1 MRSCV
6 RRVSSALLLALA
18 LTSLSAGARAAEL
31 YVSGNLGI
39 SFAKGDADY
48 SNSLGLELGGSD
60 DDQSPVYGGAIGM
73 SFPLHELLPWRL
85 RLPSF
90 DIPYYPGKA
99 WHVSGS
105 EDWRFPGWRTQF
117 EIEGQTGR
125 DFEII
130 TDGPNEFVP
139 FVSRITS
146 HSFMFNTRVDVP
158 IQAPL
163 HVFFGRLPFLEPVT
177 LYGGA
182 GVGASL
188 NELESTDTTLGKDS
202 DKGFTLAW
210 QGKAGIGYA
219 LTDNVHLSLGYLYY
233 DLGALDTG
241 FGEAATAEMT
251 VDLVAHEFTSGIT
264 IDFYRIPFLGE

>member
-1 MRSCV
+1 MRRRV
-6 RRVSSALLLALA
+6 RRVSSALLSALA
-18 LTSLSAGARAAEL
+18 AVAFAHGARGAEL

-39 SFAKGDADY
+39 SFAQGDADY

-60 DDQSPVYGGAIGM
+60 TDQSPTYGGALGM

-90 DIPYYPGKA
+90 DVPYYPGRA

-105 EDWRFPGWRTQF
+105 EDWRFPGWRTQV
-117 EIEGQTGR
+117 EIEAQTGR

-130 TDGPNEFVP
+130 TDGPNELVP
-139 FVSRITS
+139 FVSNVTS
-146 HSFMFNTRVDVP
+146 HSFMANVRLDVP

-182 GVGASL
+182 GVGSSL

-202 DKGFTLAW
+202 DKSFTFTW

-219 LTDNVHLSLGYLYY
+219 LTDSVHLSLGYLYY
-233 DLGALDTG
+233 DLGELDTG
-241 FGEAATAEMT
+241 FGESATAEMT